1 MKFCQLNKCEKNFK
15 YFFMY
20 ATLSKKNLC
29 VALLFLQFKSTSWS
43 YFFSFIF
50 CLFTFFL
57 ESFNLWHPLLM
68 IVFYYQTKTPINFL
82 DADCQSRSWYD
93 WLRRVVVFECFD
105 EVGFK
110 SSIQFSFWF
119 VNFWYIDEIFA
130 LLLYLIQYKVCKLV

>member
-1 MKFCQLNKCEKNFK
+1 MWKKFQI
-15 YFFMY
+15 FFY
-20 ATLSKKNLC
+20 VCNIVKIFFLY
-29 VALLFLQFKSTSWS
+29 VALLFLRFKSTSWS